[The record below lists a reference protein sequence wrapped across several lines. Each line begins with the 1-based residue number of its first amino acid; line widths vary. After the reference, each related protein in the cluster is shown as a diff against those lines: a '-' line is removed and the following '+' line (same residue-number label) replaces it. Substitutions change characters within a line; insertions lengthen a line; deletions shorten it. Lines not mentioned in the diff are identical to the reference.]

1 MGILLLNMQEE
12 VQKKNLPLKPKVTN
26 LGPDPPTFEDPLFSD
41 YNLDKML
48 EENLGTTDQSVLN
61 TPEPVLE
68 PENVFNSIWDHNVV
82 MGSTEPVLDPEK
94 LLNSILDQKN
104 DVLGL
109 DSTEPVLDPENLFN
123 SIWDQNVVM
132 GSTEPVLNP
141 ANVFNS
147 SWDQQIGFGSSDQTQ
162 TYIITT
168 VEINEAEAITSI
180 NEASEDVVDE
190 CWGANSFKTP
200 EVADANEDMD
210 YICSAG
216 ADLSTETTKQAGT
229 DKAFGDIADCWE
241 ADTFSPICDLKDD
254 VNINSAPP
262 SKATVIAENSNV
274 TSEFQFP
281 VADLDSCWA
290 PTSFDEIPS
299 ECPDFPN
306 SVWTTINNN
315 THLRDDILKIAIS
328 ESGIVEAATS
338 GKASFSDVDPE
349 VTSASFIQPV
359 GSLPTIGNK
368 TISQYTSN
376 KQLNKTKDTK
386 KFKSAGKRKV
396 GRPER
401 KTPLQI
407 TQVPAQGSVFLTPDQ
422 LAALKHK
429 RMRDLNNEASKR
441 FRQNRKEKEETNENI
456 CQELENANIL
466 LKEQFLA
473 KQSEAAVWRAKCRA
487 LGYNL

>member
-1 MGILLLNMQEE
+1 MGILHLDMQDE

-48 EENLGTTDQSVLN
+48 EEDFGTTNQSVLN

-109 DSTEPVLDPENLFN
+109 DSTEPVLDPENLFD
-123 SIWDQNVVM
+123 SIWDQNVVQ

-141 ANVFNS
+141 ENVLNS
-147 SWDQQIGFGSSDQTQ
+147 ISDQQIGFGSSDQTQ

-168 VEINEAEAITSI
+168 VKINEAGAITSI
-180 NEASEDVVDE
+180 NEASEDLVDE
-190 CWGANSFKTP
+190 CWGANSFKSP

-210 YICSAG
+210 YVCSAG
-216 ADLSTETTKQAGT
+216 ADLSTETIKQSGT

-241 ADTFSPICDLKDD
+241 SDTFSPICDIKVD
-254 VNINSAPP
+254 VNINSALP
-262 SKATVIAENSNV
+262 SEATVIAENSNG

-290 PTSFDEIPS
+290 PASFDEKPS
-299 ECPDFPN
+299 ERPDFPN

-315 THLRDDILKIAIS
+315 TPLSDDILKIAIS

-338 GKASFSDVDPE
+338 GKAIVDPE
-349 VTSASFIQPV
+349 VTSASFIQPI
-359 GSLPTIGNK
+359 GSLPTSDNK

-386 KFKSAGKRKV
+386 KFKSTGKRKV

-401 KTPLQI
+401 KTPLEI

-456 CQELENANIL
+456 CQQLENTNIL